1 MDIGGIIG
9 GILAAPFICI
19 GWLIV
24 GAIAGG
30 IAHNVMKTNQPIV
43 VDVIVGLIGAVVGGF
58 LVSLLGIYRPEGG
71 IEGVIVSLIVSTI
84 GAIVLLYVIKLVR
97 R

>member
-1 MDIGGIIG
+1 MDIGGVIG

-43 VDVIVGLIGAVVGGF
+43 VDIIVGLLGAVVGGF
-58 LVSLLGIYRPEGG
+58 LVSLLGIYRAEGG

>member
-1 MDIGGIIG
+1 MDIGGVIG

-43 VDVIVGLIGAVVGGF
+43 VDIIVGLLGAVIGGF
-58 LVSLLGIYRPEGG
+58 LVSLFGIYRAEGG